1 LACSRLAS
9 RRYPARSDSKEVWN
23 QKPEVGMSFA
33 RADGESPTE
42 TEVRA
47 LMKALIGVDPH
58 KASLAVAAVDE
69 ATGELLECAS
79 FPQDRA
85 GLRSLERWAKR
96 FSECRWAVENAGGL
110 GRYLAGRLAGSGES
124 VVDVPPKLSARV
136 RVLSTGNARKNDGL
150 DALATALAA
159 SRNGRLAAVDPEA
172 ASEVLRLLSER
183 REDLVAERTRALN
196 RLHALLRDL
205 LPGGVAGKLS
215 ADRAARL
222 LRGIRPRSSS
232 SRIRRRLASEV
243 LRDIR
248 TLDRKIA
255 DLNGRI
261 EAEVEASGTTL
272 PEIFGVGPILA
283 AKIIG
288 TVGSVERFPTKAHFA
303 SYAGTAPVEAS
314 SGEVVRHR
322 LSLAGN
328 RHLNYALHMV
338 AVCQARSEARGGTYY
353 RKKIAEGKSRK
364 EALRCL
370 KRRISDAVFASLVAD
385 SQVLS
390 RSAA

>member
-1 LACSRLAS
+1 M
-9 RRYPARSDSKEVWN
+9 RSDSKEVWEHHP
-23 QKPEVGMSFA
+23 KSECPPRTPMVA
-33 RADGESPTE
+33 
-42 TEVRA
+42 EVRPKRRCV
-47 LMKALIGVDPH
+47 LMKVLIGVDPH
-58 KASLAVAAVDE
+58 KTSVAVAAVDE
-69 ATGELLECAS
+69 ALGELVERAT
-79 FPQDRA
+79 FPQNRA
-85 GLRSLERWAKR
+85 GLRTLERWAKR
-96 FSECRWAVENAGGL
+96 FPERRWAMENSGGL
-110 GRYLAGRLAGSGES
+110 GRHLAGRLAAAGES

-172 ASEVLRLLSER
+172 ASEALRLLSER

-196 RLHALLRDL
+196 RLHGLLRDL
-205 LPGGVAGKLS
+205 VPGGVARTLS
-215 ADRAARL
+215 AERAARI
-222 LRGIRPRSSS
+222 LRGIRPKGTSARL
-232 SRIRRRLASEV
+232 RRRLASEI

-261 EAEVEASGTTL
+261 GAEVEASGTTL
-272 PEIFGVGPILA
+272 IEIFGIGPILA
-283 AKIIG
+283 ARIIG
-288 TVGSVERFPTKAHFA
+288 AVGDVGRFPTKAHFA

-328 RHLNYALHMV
+328 RKLNYALHMV
-338 AVCQARSEARGGTYY
+338 ATCQARSDARGGTYY

-370 KRRISDAVFASLVAD
+370 KRRVCDAVFKSLVAD
-385 SQVLS
+385 SQAPS

>member
-1 LACSRLAS
+1 
-9 RRYPARSDSKEVWN
+9 
-23 QKPEVGMSFA
+23 
-33 RADGESPTE
+33 
-42 TEVRA
+42 
-47 LMKALIGVDPH
+47 MKVLIGVDPH
-58 KASLAVAAVDE
+58 KASLAVAAVEE
-69 ATGELLECAS
+69 ATGELLERAA

-85 GLRSLERWAKR
+85 GLGSLESWAKR
-96 FSECRWAVENAGGL
+96 FPERRWAVENAGDL
-110 GRYLAGRLAGSGES
+110 GRYLAAKLAASGES

-136 RVLSTGNARKNDGL
+136 RVLSTGNARKNDGV

-159 SRNGRLAAVDPEA
+159 SRNERLAAVDHEA

-196 RLHALLRDL
+196 RLHWLLRDL

-215 ADRAARL
+215 ADRAARI
-222 LRGIRPRSSS
+222 LRGIQPQGGASARL
-232 SRIRRRLASEV
+232 RRRLASEV

-272 PEIFGVGPILA
+272 TEIFGIGPILA

-288 TVGSVERFPTKAHFA
+288 TVGSVARFPSRGHFA
-303 SYAGTAPVEAS
+303 SYSGTAPLEAS

-338 AVCQARSEARGGTYY
+338 AVCQARSDARGGTYY

-370 KRRISDAVFASLVAD
+370 KRRASDAVFRTLVAD
-385 SQVLS
+385 SRAHSQ
-390 RSAA
+390 SAA